1 MSKAL
6 AQRYRNLVI
15 LVLLILFYIYIFCI
29 LEYLLLRLLTGN
41 MSSTIAGG
49 STGVGL
55 SSRFR
60 ACLKKMIVMK
70 KKKDTDLLKRDRK
83 K

>member
-1 MSKAL
+1 MSKTRPKVQKFGHISL
-6 AQRYRNLVI
+6 TNTVFFFGL
-15 LVLLILFYIYIFCI
+15 
-29 LEYLLLRLLTGN
+29 LEYLLLRLLTGS

-60 ACLKKMIVMK
+60 ACL
-70 KKKDTDLLKRDRK
+70 
-83 K
+83 